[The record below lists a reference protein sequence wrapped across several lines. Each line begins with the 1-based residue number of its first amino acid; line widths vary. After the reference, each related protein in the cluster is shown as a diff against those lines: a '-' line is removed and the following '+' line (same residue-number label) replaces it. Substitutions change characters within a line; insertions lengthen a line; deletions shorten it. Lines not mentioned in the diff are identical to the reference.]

1 MTDPYHLGAAPD
13 LTCDPDHLA
22 DSPSWIYLLRE
33 FQFLYRDGSDGGS
46 TAIRSHRKR
55 VREAISI
62 ILDAN
67 PAILSRTPS
76 VQPVTAHLPRAFDLG
91 RRAAL
96 SSMSAALERVSDR
109 LTWEFGYAKVPKPL
123 EKKYAYCEVAGPQ
136 GPIHSDRL
144 ILGFVLF
151 APSTT
156 YPQHSHH
163 DIEESYISVCGAWSE
178 NQTAVYAPGS
188 LILNSAGTEHRIT
201 TGRTDPCLLAYAW
214 IGPSERLAAPAMK
227 FSRSS
232 KARTREGI

>member
-1 MTDPYHLGAAPD
+1 MSEPYQLGAAPD
-13 LTCDPDHLA
+13 LTPDPERLA

-55 VREAISI
+55 VREAISA

-67 PAILSRTPS
+67 PDVENRTPDIK
-76 VQPVTAHLPRAFDLG
+76 PVTAHLPRAFDLG
-91 RRAAL
+91 RRTPMVG
-96 SSMSAALERVSDR
+96 MSTALERASDR
-109 LTWEFGYAKVPKPL
+109 LTWEYGYERVPRAL
-123 EKKYAYCEVAGPQ
+123 EKKYAYCEIAGPQ
-136 GPIHSDRL
+136 GPIMSERL

-151 APSTT
+151 APQTT

-163 DIEESYISVCGAWSE
+163 EIEESYISVCGAWSE

-188 LILNSAGTEHRIT
+188 LILNTPGTEHRIT

-214 IGPSERLAAPAMK
+214 IGPGERLATPGMK
-227 FSRSS
+227 FSRTT
-232 KARTREGI
+232 KARVEHGI